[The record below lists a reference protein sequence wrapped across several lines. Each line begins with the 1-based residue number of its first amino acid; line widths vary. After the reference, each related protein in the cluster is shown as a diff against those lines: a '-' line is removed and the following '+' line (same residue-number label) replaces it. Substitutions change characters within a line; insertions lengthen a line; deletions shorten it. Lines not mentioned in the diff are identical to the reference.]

1 MSFGPRSL
9 LWRQAGPDNLLSL
22 QVTVRAQHGRTRITI
37 EERLHG
43 LAGLLHGL
51 VTGGVGVG
59 AGFGVGFGVGLGALN
74 SWAFALVFPLALLG
88 GSFVLIRQILVMVA
102 RSRKRKLYDLVEVL
116 HEHVT
121 DVSEPPEESAS
132 GD

>member
-1 MSFGPRSL
+1 MIPEIEMAATSQQSSARDLRPSGHVSLGPRSL

-22 QVTVRAQHGRTRITI
+22 RVSVRVAQGHTRIAI

-51 VTGGVGVG
+51 VTGGVGIG

-74 SWAFALVFPLALLG
+74 SWAFALVFPP
-88 GSFVLIRQILVMVA
+88 RC
-102 RSRKRKLYDLVEVL
+102 
-116 HEHVT
+116 
-121 DVSEPPEESAS
+121 S
-132 GD
+132 GDRFF